1 MPNAL
6 TLTSFAENIFRA
18 RDTVSRELL
27 GFIPSVLINSD
38 SDGVSING
46 TINSLT
52 TASPTLNNSYAPA
65 MTIPAADDQTVGNAT
80 MTIDQVANVR
90 IPLRGE
96 DVRKLENVGS
106 YQQTIDDMFS
116 QAFRSIGNAIEI
128 HIGSVAR
135 LGASRATGT
144 SGTTPFASNLGATAQ
159 LGKILKDNG
168 AGAMDYRC
176 VIDTAA
182 GAALRTLTQL
192 TNVSESASS
201 ETLRRGT
208 LLDLHGFPIRES
220 AGVSVSTAGSMAS
233 ATSTAAAFTV
243 GQTVIPLA
251 TAGTGVVAAG
261 DVITFANDTNNQYV
275 VSAVSFAGANPAS
288 GDTITL
294 AAPGLRVAQGAAT
307 RAITVT
313 AAYTANIGFQRNAI
327 ELVVRPPAMPLGGD
341 SADDRM
347 LVTDPVSGL
356 VYSIA
361 LYKGYGMNSLD
372 ITTFYQAKVWKP
384 AHVAILKG

>member
-80 MTIDQVANVR
+80 MTIGQVANVR

-96 DVRKLENVGS
+96 DVKKLENVGS
-106 YQQTIDDMFS
+106 YQQVIDDMFS
-116 QAFRSIGNAIEI
+116 QGFRAIGNAIES

-144 SGTTPFASNLGATAQ
+144 SGTTPFASTLGSTAQ

-168 AGAMDYRC
+168 AGLMDYRL

-192 TNVSESASS
+192 TNVNESASS

-261 DVITFANDTNNQYV
+261 DVITFANDTNQYV

>member
-1 MPNAL
+1 MPNSF
-6 TLTSFAENIFRA
+6 TLTSFAENMFRA
-18 RDTVSRELL
+18 RDTVSRELV
-27 GFIPSVLINSD
+27 GFIPSVLINSEN
-38 SDGVSING
+38 DGVSING
-46 TINSLT
+46 TINSLV
-52 TASPTLNNSYAPA
+52 TAAPTLNTSYTPA
-65 MTIPAADDQTVGNAT
+65 MVPPSADDQTIANAT
-80 MTIDQVANVR
+80 MTIGQVANVK

-96 DVRKLENVGS
+96 DVKKLENVGA
-106 YQQTIDDMFS
+106 YQQAIDDMFA
-116 QAFRSIGNAIEI
+116 QAFRAIGNAIES
-128 HIGSVAR
+128 HVGSVAR

-144 SGTTPFASNLGATAQ
+144 SGTTPFASTLGATAQ

-168 AGAMDYRC
+168 AGIMDYRC

-192 TNVSESASS
+192 TNAGDAASA

-220 AGVSVSTAGSMAS
+220 AGVSVSTAGTMAS
-233 ATSTAAAFTV
+233 ATSTTAAFTV

-261 DVITFANDTNNQYV
+261 DVITFANDTNQYV
-275 VSAVSFAGANPAS
+275 VSSVSFAGANPAS

-294 AAPGLRVAQGAAT
+294 AAPGLRVAQGVAT

-327 ELVVRPPAMPLGGD
+327 ELVVRPPAQPFGGD
-341 SADDRM
+341 SAADRM
-347 LVTDPVSGL
+347 LVTDPISGL

-361 LYKGYGMNSLD
+361 LYKGYGMNELD